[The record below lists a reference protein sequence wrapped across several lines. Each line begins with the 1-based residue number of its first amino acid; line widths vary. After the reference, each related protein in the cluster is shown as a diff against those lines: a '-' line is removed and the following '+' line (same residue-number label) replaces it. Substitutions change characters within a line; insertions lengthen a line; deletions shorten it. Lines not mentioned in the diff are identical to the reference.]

1 MQAQKPEKLSNQHLL
16 QHQQPQKAWKE
27 NLEKPAC
34 SRGLANVFYLT
45 RSIHAQ
51 SGCQQAVSLV
61 LERVSIHFIGIIYVF
76 LAEGCL
82 SVDFFLT

>member
-1 MQAQKPEKLSNQHLL
+1 MQAQKPEKPSNQHLL

-27 NLEKPAC
+27 NLENPAC
-34 SRGLANVFYLT
+34 SQGLANVFYLSL
-45 RSIHAQ
+45 SIRAW
-51 SGCQQAVSLV
+51 SGCQQAVALV
-61 LERVSIHFIGIIYVF
+61 LERVSIHFINIIYVS